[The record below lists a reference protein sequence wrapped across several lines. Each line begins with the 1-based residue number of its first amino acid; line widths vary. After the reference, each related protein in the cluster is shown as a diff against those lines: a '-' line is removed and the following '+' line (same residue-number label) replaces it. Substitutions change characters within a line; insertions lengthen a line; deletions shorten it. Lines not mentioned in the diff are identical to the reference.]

1 MKQTFGRL
9 FSYTLKYKCLLFSA
23 NFSMMVSSGGMIVL
37 PMLCGI
43 IIDHIK
49 DHESLTMDA
58 IYFLALTL
66 IMSVFSATRGYC
78 FNLLG

>member
-1 MKQTFGRL
+1 ML
-9 FSYTLKYKCLLFSA
+9 SA
-23 NFSMMVSSGGMIVL
+23 NISMLVSSGGMIVL

-49 DHESLTMDA
+49 DQESLTMDA
-58 IYFLALTL
+58 LKFLALTL

-78 FNLLG
+78 FNLLGEKIVRDIRI